1 MQGQSDGKRP
11 EHSIFGSE
19 TTMARIQPLT
29 LDKAPESTK
38 PTLEG
43 INKALGMVPNLLS
56 TLGHSPA
63 ALAFYTLGKD
73 ALGKGT
79 LGAAFGEQLAMAI
92 ATTSGCDYCAAA
104 HNAIGKM
111 VGVSD
116 EERAS
121 NLKGQSNDTKV
132 QAAIDFAKTI
142 VESRGFVDDSAFEAV
157 KSAGY
162 SDEEVLEILAITM
175 FNLFTNY
182 ANHMIETE
190 IDFPKV
196 KTAATAS

>member
-1 MQGQSDGKRP
+1 
-11 EHSIFGSE
+11 
-19 TTMARIQPLT
+19 MARIQPLT
-29 LDKAPESTK
+29 LESAPESTK

-43 INKALGMVPNLLS
+43 IHKALGKIPNLLS

-63 ALAFYTLGKD
+63 ALSFYTHGKE

-79 LGAAFGEQLAMAI
+79 LGKAFGEQLAI
-92 ATTSGCDYCAAA
+92 AVATFSNCDYCVAA
-104 HNAIGKM
+104 HNTLGKM
-111 VGVSD
+111 AGLSE

-121 NLKGQSNDTKV
+121 NLKGRSNDTKV

-142 VESRGFVDDSAFEAV
+142 VEGRGFVDDSALEDV

-162 SDEEVLEILAITM
+162 SDEEVLEILAIVM

-182 ANHMIETE
+182 ANHLIETE

-196 KTAATAS
+196 ETAAAAG

>member
-1 MQGQSDGKRP
+1 
-11 EHSIFGSE
+11 
-19 TTMARIQPLT
+19 MARIQPISV
-29 LDKAPESTK
+29 DQAPESTK

-43 INKALGMVPNLLS
+43 IEKSLGMVPNLLG
-56 TLGHSPA
+56 TLGRSPA
-63 ALAFYTLGKD
+63 ALSFYTQGKD

-79 LGAAFGEQLAMAI
+79 LGQAFGEQLALAI
-92 ATTSGCDYCAAA
+92 ANTSNCGYCAAA

-111 VGVSD
+111 AGLSD
-116 EERAS
+116 DERAS
-121 NLKGQSNDTKV
+121 NLRGQSNDTKV
-132 QAAIDFAKTI
+132 QAAIDFAKQI
-142 VESRGFVDDSAFEAV
+142 VERRGFVDDADFDAV
-157 KSAGY
+157 KSAGF

-196 KTAATAS
+196 ETAAAAG